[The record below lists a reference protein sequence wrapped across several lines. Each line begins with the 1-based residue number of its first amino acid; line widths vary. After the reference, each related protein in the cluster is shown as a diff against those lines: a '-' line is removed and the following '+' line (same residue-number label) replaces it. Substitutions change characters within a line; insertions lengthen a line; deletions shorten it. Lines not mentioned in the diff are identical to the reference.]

1 MSSKYVRSYEGNQN
15 ILLDMPHS
23 GTLGLELVGNIPEII
38 KSRLRFTSKAVR
50 QTIGFGCDAAVPH
63 MSDFLHL
70 VAVCGLSGVSNDLAR
85 VYCDVNRSR
94 DEVSGLAVQGY
105 DSYENH
111 HGTIWS
117 RTLLK
122 DADLSL
128 SHHKLEGLVDENCE
142 RMFKSPLST
151 NEFRI
156 LMDEIYN
163 PYHRALQEHHKKIVA
178 KYGHCI
184 HLALHSLPPVSVAKI
199 RGGYICGKKAVRG
212 PFDPIKNT
220 LPDIILIHNNYQAA
234 AKSVVDLVRLAFESA
249 GLIVEDGRGPFL
261 GDIGVT
267 AIYGRP
273 KEEGRRVKG
282 VHVIGIEHVTHDTEP
297 ERHLGNPKVDLIQA
311 FKYRPIYREA
321 IENLLTL
328 KV

>member
-1 MSSKYVRSYEGNQN
+1 MSSKYIRSYEGNQN

-23 GTLGLELVGNIPEII
+23 GTLGLKIVSDIPEII
-38 KSRLRFTSKAVR
+38 KSKLRFTSKAVR

-70 VAVCGLSGVSNDLAR
+70 VALCDLSGVSNDLAR

-94 DEVSGLAVQGY
+94 DEVSGLAVRGY
-105 DSYENH
+105 DSYINH

-128 SHHKLEGLVDENCE
+128 SDKELEDLVDESCE
-142 RMFKSPLST
+142 RMFETPLSID
-151 NEFRI
+151 EFQT
-156 LMDEIYN
+156 LMDEIYD
-163 PYHRALQEHHKKIVA
+163 PYHKALQEHHEKIVG

-184 HLALHSLPPVSVAKI
+184 HLALHSLPPISVAKV
-199 RGGYICGKKAVRG
+199 RGGYICGKKAARG
-212 PFDPIKNT
+212 PFDPIGNT

-234 AKSVVDLVRLAFESA
+234 GKREVDLVRIAFESA
-249 GLIVEDGRGPFL
+249 GLIVEDGRGPFQ
-261 GDIGVT
+261 GNDTGVT
-267 AIYGRP
+267 KIYGDP
-273 KEEGRRVKG
+273 KNGI
-282 VHVIGIEHVTHDTEP
+282 HVIGIEHVTHDTEP

-328 KV
+328 KT

>member
-1 MSSKYVRSYEGNQN
+1 MSSKYVHSHKGNQN

-23 GTLGLELVGNIPEII
+23 GTVGIEIISNVPEVI

-50 QTIGFGCDAAVPH
+50 QTIGFGCDVAVPH

-94 DEVSGLAVQGY
+94 DEVSGLAVSGC

-122 DADLSL
+122 DLDLSL
-128 SHHKLEGLVDENCE
+128 SRTELEYLVDENCE
-142 RMFKSPLST
+142 RMFETPLSLDEFQT
-151 NEFRI
+151 LLNEVY
-156 LMDEIYN
+156 D
-163 PYHRALQEHHKKIVA
+163 PYHKALQKHHKRIVQ

-184 HLALHSLPPVSVAKI
+184 HLALHSLPPISVAKI
-199 RGGYICGKKAVRG
+199 RGGYVCGKKATRG
-212 PFDPIKNT
+212 PFDSIGNT
-220 LPDIILIHNNYQAA
+220 LPNIILIHNNYRAA
-234 AKSVVDLVRLAFESA
+234 DKQVVDLVRTAFESA

-267 AIYGRP
+267 SLYGNP
-273 KEEGRRVKG
+273 KNG

-297 ERHLGNPKVDLIQA
+297 ERHLGNPKIDLVQA

-328 KV
+328 KA